1 MICSML
7 MLLQNCNWK
16 AMHTCCILIC
26 GRHNPAVYT
35 WDAQI
40 CNAGHGNEATCQ
52 LEQDH
57 FRDQRAVIKKASA
70 TAVIA
75 TQLSLMWRWQK
86 TDGHG
91 QIPSQN
97 QRLREMAFE
106 NRSRVR
112 YCRWKGLKF
121 QTNSELIAFKGG
133 GIWE

>member
-1 MICSML
+1 MAGII
-7 MLLQNCNWK
+7 LLTTQ
-16 AMHTCCILIC
+16 
-26 GRHNPAVYT
+26 

-91 QIPSQN
+91 RYQ
-97 QRLREMAFE
+97 
-106 NRSRVR
+106 VR
-112 YCRWKGLKF
+112 IKGSEKWPLKIGLE
-121 QTNSELIAFKGG
+121 SDIVDGKD
-133 GIWE
+133 